1 MMTTTTA
8 LIPTTTTTVDSTTEE
23 VPLTDSE
30 QYPEHEKL
38 HMVKDRSQSIGE
50 FLEWLRSE
58 KGYVICERLRTSA
71 GDEEE
76 EEDDADYEL
85 VPANLGITK
94 LLAEFFKIDL
104 EKIEAEK
111 RQMLDQLRAAN
122 SQ

>member
-1 MMTTTTA
+1 MTTTTA
-8 LIPTTTTTVDSTTEE
+8 LTLTTTTTVASTTEE
-23 VPLTDSE
+23 APLADSD
-30 QYPEHEKL
+30 QQFPEHEKM
-38 HMVKDRSQSIGE
+38 HAVKSRSQSIGE

-58 KGYVICERLRTSA
+58 KGYVICERLRTSD

-76 EEDDADYEL
+76 EDDDADYEL